1 MATPPPDQPSEVLP
15 ETLAFRSLPS
25 RKLNVFLPITPEQER
40 EAFDSCKDASM
51 FLHMSPEN
59 LLKIVG
65 KMESIEVPHGQVI
78 LQQGEPTKRAYI
90 LSHGV
95 CQRTRVESGQTHVI
109 DEPGK
114 AVFASLHLIN
124 QDPTFST
131 VTCRSDTC
139 RLYSLSSER
148 FTSVLADHPEV
159 SKEVI
164 VSLSREVRRNITIKR
179 TPLLE
184 QHPKKL
190 NNPPL
195 VYSVAAGIES
205 FYRSALNTT
214 LNLHLAGQRPQSL
227 RALFPNMHQQIPIR
241 IMYINGFKGIRA
253 FLDAYVDP
261 EKYRFPD
268 LTRFGIAFAP
278 GLCMTPIS
286 SLLEAANV
294 TQNPEPLYRRWTRGL
309 FPRAIREVI
318 FGIGLNQLSDYF
330 EERYYFIGNSN
341 LRNAAGSLSAGV
353 CCGYLT
359 HLVHNLCTL
368 KLMFPNQTYG
378 HHFGTLSQKWIP
390 TLQQWQVS
398 PEFQSPLSRVL
409 AVVAPRGLSIRTS
422 QLVGSFIILNGI
434 IAALSRY

>member
-1 MATPPPDQPSEVLP
+1 MSTPEVPPNEHLP

-25 RKLNVFLPITPEQER
+25 RKLNVFLPISPEQER
-40 EAFDSCKDASM
+40 EAFESCKDATM
-51 FLHMSPEN
+51 FRHMSPEN
-59 LLKIVG
+59 LLKIVE

-78 LQQGEPTKRAYI
+78 LQQGEPTRRAYV
-90 LSHGV
+90 LSQGI
-95 CQRTRVESGQTHVI
+95 CQRTRFEHGQTHVI
-109 DEPGK
+109 DESGK

-124 QDPTFST
+124 EDPTFST

-139 RLYSLSSER
+139 RLYSLSSQK
-148 FTSVLADHPEV
+148 FAQLLAEHPEV

-164 VSLSREVRRNITIKR
+164 ISLSREVRRSITVKR

-190 NNPPL
+190 NNPLL
-195 VYSVAAGIES
+195 VYSIAAGLES

-214 LNLHLAGQRPQSL
+214 LNLHLAGQRPSSI

-253 FLDAYVDP
+253 YLDSYVDP
-261 EKYRFPD
+261 EKYHFPD
-268 LTRFGIAFAP
+268 LARFVMTLTP

-294 TQNPEPLYRRWTRGL
+294 TQNPEPLWRRWTRGL
-309 FPRAIREVI
+309 APRSIREII

-330 EERYYFIGNSN
+330 EERYPFLTNTQ
-341 LRNAAGSLSAGV
+341 LRNAAGSMTAGV
-353 CCGYLT
+353 CSGYLT

-368 KLMFPNQTYG
+368 KLMFPHQTYG

-390 TLQQWQVS
+390 TLQSWNVAVEYQPLVS
-398 PEFQSPLSRVL
+398 RLL
-409 AVVAPRGLSIRTS
+409 AVVAPRGLIIRTS
-422 QLVGSFIILNGI
+422 QIVGSFIILNGI
-434 IAALSRY
+434 IAALHRFQ